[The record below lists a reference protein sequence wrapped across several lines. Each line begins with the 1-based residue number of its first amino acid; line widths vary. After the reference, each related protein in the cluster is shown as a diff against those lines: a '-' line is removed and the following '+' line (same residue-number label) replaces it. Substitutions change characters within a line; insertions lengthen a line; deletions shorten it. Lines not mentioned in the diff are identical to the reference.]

1 MAKFQS
7 TTFGTISGRHG
18 TAVGVTRGGKS
29 ILRVYTRPINPRTEA
44 QQAVRA
50 RFAFTVQLLNPFRP
64 VFSITLGRGNT
75 GYNKAFRI
83 AYHNAVT
90 LDEGGLS
97 PNWAGLVLSQGN
109 LMAPIYAT
117 LTFPE
122 TTIAK
127 IDWDS
132 EVYSNGSPDDI
143 VSIVLYNQNTR
154 AMIHINA
161 AGIRSDGTISFD
173 PPTGWNEDNLLIW
186 LYLYNNNS
194 RFSDSIFLNQQMP
207 V

>member
-7 TTFGTISGRHG
+7 TTFGSISGRHG

-29 ILRVYTRPINPRTEA
+29 ILRVFTKPINPRTEA

-50 RFAFTVQLLNPFRP
+50 RFAFTAQLLNPFRP
-64 VFSITLGRGNT
+64 VFSTTLGRGNT

-83 AYHNAVT
+83 AYHNAVVFEDGD
-90 LDEGGLS
+90 LF

-109 LMAPIYAT
+109 LMAPVSAR

-122 TTIAK
+122 TTIAQ

-132 EVYSNGSPDDI
+132 DVYANESPDDY

-154 AMIHINA
+154 ALIHINA
-161 AGIRSDGTISFD
+161 AGIRSDGTFSFGL
-173 PPTGWNEDNLLIW
+173 PTGWNADNLLIW
-186 LYLYNNNS
+186 LYLNNNS
-194 RFSDSIFLNQQMP
+194 RFSDSIFLNQDMP